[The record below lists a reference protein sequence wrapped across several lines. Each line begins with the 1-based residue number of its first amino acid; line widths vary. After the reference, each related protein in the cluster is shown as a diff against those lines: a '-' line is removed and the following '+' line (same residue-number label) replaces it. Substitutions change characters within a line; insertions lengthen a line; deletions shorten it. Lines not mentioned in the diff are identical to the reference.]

1 MWVTASATINQS
13 EQITPTDPLHGFPFS
28 VQGLL
33 YENHTTAH
41 THVFTQI
48 CAARLIQF
56 FVSQVRRL
64 FKSRIPQRQNI
75 LIVQFNL
82 LNEYFFMVYRLEA
95 NLSFGSHNRFS
106 RTLHSMFMSWLLLKV
121 QKIRHRIHFILACAF
136 KSSSVALKHF
146 Y

>member
-1 MWVTASATINQS
+1 M
-13 EQITPTDPLHGFPFS
+13 DFFFF
-28 VQGLL
+28 VQDLL
-33 YENHTTAH
+33 SENHTTAH
-41 THVFTQI
+41 TQVFTQM

-64 FKSRIPQRQNI
+64 FKSGIPQRQNI

-106 RTLHSMFMSWLLLKV
+106 RTLHSMFMS
-121 QKIRHRIHFILACAF
+121 
-136 KSSSVALKHF
+136 
-146 Y
+146 

>member
-1 MWVTASATINQS
+1 MQTACSKNRASCNTFRHFSRCTFRKLNCMGVTASATINQS
-13 EQITPTDPLHGFPFS
+13 EQITPTDPLHGFSFF
-28 VQGLL
+28 VQDLL
-33 YENHTTAH
+33 SENHTTAH

-106 RTLHSMFMSWLLLKV
+106 RTLHSMFMS
-121 QKIRHRIHFILACAF
+121 
-136 KSSSVALKHF
+136 
-146 Y
+146 